1 VGIGALRTNWE
12 HFKTAAADVRS
23 AMTKL
28 ENHIAE
34 SAPTQRDTNG
44 GTGGVA
50 GSIAFCGSIG
60 AKWLGL
66 EVSGGGRSLLRT
78 LIRLNS
84 LLTGKNTGN
93 FIELGGPN
101 SAAVGVSN
109 SLRATSW
116 TVSQFLDESKQGI
129 IREVSGNY

>member
-1 VGIGALRTNWE
+1 
-12 HFKTAAADVRS
+12 
-23 AMTKL
+23 MTKL

-66 EVSGGGRSLLRT
+66 QVSGGGGSLLLT
-78 LIRLNS
+78 LLRPNS

-93 FIELGGPN
+93 FVNLVGPFQPLAVV
-101 SAAVGVSN
+101 SAS
-109 SLRATSW
+109 
-116 TVSQFLDESKQGI
+116 F
-129 IREVSGNY
+129 